1 MAAIL
6 RFIIGLVVF
15 CIGIA
20 VMKIVLALVAGLLK
34 IVLILLFLGALALIG
49 YFVFR
54 IMFPRHA
61 EPV

>member
-1 MAAIL
+1 MTAIL

-15 CIGIA
+15 FIGIA
-20 VMKIVLALVAGLLK
+20 LMKIVLALVAGLLK
-34 IVLILLFLGALALIG
+34 IVLIVLFLGALALIG

-54 IMFPRHA
+54 IMFPHRA

>member
-1 MAAIL
+1 MATIL

-15 CIGIA
+15 CISIA

>member
-54 IMFPRHA
+54 IMFPHRT

>member
-1 MAAIL
+1 MTAIL

-15 CIGIA
+15 FIGIV

-34 IVLILLFLGALALIG
+34 IVLIVLFLGALALIG

-54 IMFPRHA
+54 IMFPNRA